1 MAFDATAFRKALKYG
16 GARPNAF
23 EIQIVTTTS
32 PKVAMLVT
40 NAGIDGNGLDITMMA
55 NGTQMPGSIIGT
67 VPLPYFGRVV
77 NVSGDRVYEDW
88 QCAVYCD
95 EDFKVRNFFERWNN
109 MMSFHNY
116 STDREHDIPN
126 VSDYVCSVKIKHY
139 TKTGKIDKIVE
150 LRNAFPYMVSPI
162 ELNWQANDQVMMFE
176 VMWKYDYFVTSW
188 ATYAPGV
195 VIENPTEKDAVI
207 A

>member
-1 MAFDATAFRKALKYG
+1 MAFNATTFRQALKYG

-23 EIQIVTTTS
+23 EIQIVFNQT
-32 PKVAMLVT
+32 PVT
-40 NAGIDGNGLDITMMA
+40 NLANKAGLDATGKEITVMA

-88 QCAVYCD
+88 QCAIYSD
-95 EDFKVRNFFERWNN
+95 EDFKLRNFFERWNN

-116 STDREHDIPN
+116 ATEREHAIPN
-126 VSDYVCSVKIKHY
+126 INDYVCTVVIKHY
-139 TKTGKIDKIVE
+139 TKTGLVDKIVE
-150 LRNAFPYMVSPI
+150 LRNAFPYMVSPV

-188 ATYAPGV
+188 DNYQGKTIDKVTEADAA
-195 VIENPTEKDAVI
+195 NP
-207 A
+207 

>member
-1 MAFDATAFRKALKYG
+1 MAFNATAFRNALKYG

-23 EIQIVTTTS
+23 DIEVVFGS
-32 PKVAMLVT
+32 SKVSSLAT
-40 NAGIDGNGLDITMMA
+40 AAGLKSSVDITMMA

-88 QCAVYCD
+88 QCAIYSD
-95 EDFKVRNFFERWNN
+95 EDFKLRNFFERWNN

-116 STDREHDIPN
+116 STNREHAIPGVN
-126 VSDYVCSVKIKHY
+126 DYVCSVKISHY
-139 TKTGKIDKIVE
+139 TKTGLVDKIVE
-150 LRNAFPYMVSPI
+150 LKNAFPYMVSPI

-176 VMWKYDYFVTSW
+176 VMWKYDYFLTSW
-188 ATYAPGV
+188 TNYDGKA
-195 VIENPTEKDAVI
+195 ITEVTEADTANS
-207 A
+207 